1 MCLMGLAVR
10 ETFPLSKSWSNP
22 VFVWQGPVGDRMM
35 VLTLY
40 QILIGTRRV
49 LHWKFSLSG
58 YNIQLNFTIWIRWKC
73 NRHSESFFDK
83 ISEKFNILYSDN
95 FERNT
100 ILDILW
106 NKPLF
111 FHLEEMVWSSVITMR
126 GLSTDRNTAITTIS
140 IMVVLYASRCRLLS
154 RLPLQ

>member
-100 ILDILW
+100 ILDILMEIW
-106 NKPLF
+106 CYNVI
-111 FHLEEMVWSSVITMR
+111 LEFYFRIYIFSNHWISSK
-126 GLSTDRNTAITTIS
+126 GSLH
-140 IMVVLYASRCRLLS
+140 
-154 RLPLQ
+154 